1 MKHQSLLLG
10 ILLAQTGMP
19 QIEAKPLS
27 LYRIE
32 GNKVSNNEKKVRQLA
47 NNAQSQKPDVTSS
60 DGVEDF
66 SDEFYDDVHPSKERR
81 LYENEVDKLIK
92 ERREL
97 FARNLVSMSMSLSF
111 AVIIRPPPEPEVI
124 ESGDKEESP
133 YDVLRNKL
141 LGEGGGHEE
150 DDEESI
156 NKANDLASDQGKV
169 SGMTVSE
176 PVEIVTDYAA
186 TSSDEGYV
194 AVRQKLLGKGN
205 DFKFQQT
212 IALDIKKANDLAA
225 NNDKGDGG
233 SNRKNLRRR

>member
-10 ILLAQTGMP
+10 ILLTQAGMP
-19 QIEAKPLS
+19 QIEAKPIS

-32 GNKVSNNEKKVRQLA
+32 GNKVSSNEKKVRQLA
-47 NNAQSQKPDVTSS
+47 NPAQTQKSDTR
-60 DGVEDF
+60 DGVDDF
-66 SDEFYDDVHPSKERR
+66 SDEFYDDVHPSKGRR
-81 LYENEVDKLIK
+81 LYQNEVDKLIQ

-133 YDVLRNKL
+133 YDVLRKKL
-141 LGEGGGHEE
+141 LGDNGGHEQN
-150 DDEESI
+150 DEESI
-156 NKANDLASDQGKV
+156 NKANELASDEGKA
-169 SGMTVSE
+169 SEMTVSE

-194 AVRQKLLGKGN
+194 TVRQKLLGKGN
-205 DFKFQQT
+205 DFQFQQT

-233 SNRKNLRRR
+233 SRKTLRRR